1 MTAIN
6 EITQQIVAYWNQAWK
21 KYLEKHEREYQEL
34 IHPAHYANSQHLY
47 TLTSIGTDSEPV

>member
-6 EITQQIVAYWNQAWK
+6 EITQQIVAYWNQAW
-21 KYLEKHEREYQEL
+21 EKHEREYQEL
-34 IHPAHYANSQHLY
+34 THPAHYANSQHLY